1 MNALKSVYLLSL
13 SLLTPITAFSQQ
25 APAAPQSGGGGGLM
39 SMLPMMILMFAI
51 IYFFMIRPEQ
61 KKQKERSELLKNI
74 KKGDKVLTAGGIIG
88 AVTNVKET
96 TVVVRIADNT
106 NVEFTKSAVTN
117 VIKEETEKGTEKE
130 VK

>member
-13 SLLTPITAFSQQ
+13 SLLSPITIFSQQ
-25 APAAPQSGGGGGLM
+25 APAAPQSGGGGLI

-74 KKGDKVLTAGGIIG
+74 KKGDKVLTAGGIMG
-88 AVTNVKET
+88 TVTNIKES

-117 VIKEETEKGTEKE
+117 VNKEETEKGTEKE